1 MIAGKRC
8 GGGGNFF
15 PLILKASK
23 LSFIIQDSHGQYLY
37 ALCEEDGVW
46 YRASDVYNN
55 SDNSF
60 TVLLIDYGTYITVH
74 EPNLVS
80 HVEEIPPNVD
90 MDEWVI
96 QDVLDYENEDDLY
109 DYDGVPYAVYF

>member
-1 MIAGKRC
+1 MW
-8 GGGGNFF
+8 GGGNFF

-74 EPNLVS
+74 EQNLVF

-96 QDVLDYENEDDLY
+96 QDVLDYENEDDLH